1 EGRRWRHQP
10 LATIGAH
17 ALPDQEALVVDG
29 RLPAARAYARRNGL
43 DLVVGAAPGA
53 RLGVVCAGKTYF
65 DVIQALADLGV
76 RDLAGAGIRVLKLG
90 MTYPLVED
98 TVSEFAASADEIV
111 VIEEKRPFIETQL
124 RSILHEAGSRVRVLG
139 KRDRSGQALASSAG
153 ELRRAAGARIPP
165 RAPPAPAPRRA
176 AAPRTQ
182 LPLLPPPRA
191 PAFCSG
197 CPHNRS
203 TVVPAGALVGGGVG
217 CHGIMYFE
225 ARHQGMTS

>member
-1 EGRRWRHQP
+1 DPTAKSSTLACDSQYTFEDACVPVLYPGDQQDVLDLGVHAFWLSRYAGSWAGLKIVTAVADGIGTVDLDPARHSPADPGEVIIDGRPWRHQP
-10 LATIGAH
+10 LATIGPH
-17 ALPDQEALVVDG
+17 ALPDQEALVVDR
-29 RLPAARAYARRNGL
+29 RLRAARAYARRNGL

-139 KRDRSGQALASSAG
+139 KRDRSGQD
-153 ELRRAAGARIPP
+153 
-165 RAPPAPAPRRA
+165 
-176 AAPRTQ
+176 
-182 LPLLPPPRA
+182 
-191 PAFCSG
+191 
-197 CPHNRS
+197 
-203 TVVPAGALVGGGVG
+203 
-217 CHGIMYFE
+217 
-225 ARHQGMTS
+225 